1 MAMITYI
8 IDWVLQYQA
17 ELIWLGLFSISTFLL
32 GLFLMRQVIVRLPDD
47 YFLKSKVMDRTND
60 RSGMKI
66 FVFVFKN
73 VTGGLLL
80 CVGLL
85 MLFLPGPGLLVLS
98 IGLVLADI
106 PGKRRVIVRLL
117 RIANTRQ
124 AINNYRGRQ
133 GIVPFKFED

>member
-8 IDWVLQYQA
+8 IDWVLQYQT

-80 CVGLL
+80 CVG
-85 MLFLPGPGLLVLS
+85 
-98 IGLVLADI
+98 
-106 PGKRRVIVRLL
+106 
-117 RIANTRQ
+117 
-124 AINNYRGRQ
+124 
-133 GIVPFKFED
+133 

>member
-1 MAMITYI
+1 MAMITYS
-8 IDWVLQYQA
+8 IDWVFQYQS
-17 ELIWLGLFSISTFLL
+17 ELIWLGLFSIITFLS
-32 GLFLMRQVIVRLPDD
+32 GLFLMLRVIVRLPED
-47 YFLKSKVMDRTND
+47 YFLKSKAMDMASD

-66 FVFVFKN
+66 IVFVFKN

-85 MLFLPGPGLLVLS
+85 MLFLPGPGLLVVS

-117 RIANTRQ
+117 RIANTHQ

-133 GIVPFKFED
+133 GMAPFKFED